1 MSKSPILFI
10 ESDVSPLVKFC
21 SQIHGGFIV
30 SKGSLL
36 VVSTGIRVGHMTQE
50 TISALQHADAV
61 AYCIGDSVTCALIQK
76 IRKDLGKS
84 EPEDLSLFYGEGK
97 PRQQSYDQMVA
108 RMMELVREGNQVA
121 AAFYGHAGVF
131 AYPSHQAI
139 REARAEGYSAEMW
152 PGVSALDCLFADLGV
167 DPVIG
172 CQEMEATAFLL
183 RKLKP
188 EPACAVVLWQV
199 GVVGANDYRPN
210 GYDLRPLGF
219 LVEKLL
225 KFYPVDHEVV
235 VYQAAHLTMKLP
247 IMQKMRLE
255 ALETAKVSAISTL
268 YIPPLY
274 QSEID
279 TEVAERLKF
288 SMST

>member
-1 MSKSPILFI
+1 M
-10 ESDVSPLVKFC
+10 
-21 SQIHGGFIV
+21 

-36 VVSTGIRVGHMTQE
+36 VVSTGIRVGHISQE
-50 TISALQHADAV
+50 TISALQHAEAV
-61 AYCIGDSVTCALIQK
+61 VYCIGDSVTCSLIQK
-76 IRKDLGKS
+76 IRTDLGKS
-84 EPEDLSLFYGEGK
+84 KPEDLALFYGEGK
-97 PRQQSYDQMVA
+97 PRQNSYGEMVA
-108 RMMELVREGNQVA
+108 RIMELVREGKQVA

-139 REARAEGYSAEMW
+139 REARAEGYAAEMW

-183 RKLKP
+183 RKLNP
-188 EPACAVVLWQV
+188 DPACGVVLWQV
-199 GVVGANDYRPN
+199 GVVGANDYRPA
-210 GYDLRPLGF
+210 GYDLRPLGL

-225 KFYPVDHEVV
+225 KYYPPEHEVV

-247 IMQKMRLE
+247 IKQSMRLDDL
-255 ALETAKVSAISTL
+255 ATAKVSAISTL

-279 TEVAERLKF
+279 IEVAKKLKI
-288 SMST
+288 SMSTQQNM